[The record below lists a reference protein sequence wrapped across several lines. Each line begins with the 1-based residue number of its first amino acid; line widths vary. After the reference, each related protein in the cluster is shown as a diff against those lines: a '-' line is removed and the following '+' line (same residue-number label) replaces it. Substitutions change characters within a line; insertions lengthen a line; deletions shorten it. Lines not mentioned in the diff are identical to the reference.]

1 VDESITDLAVEVG
14 VLEGVGIELVKAL
27 GVEFGFEVFEG
38 QGEVE
43 GLEVRGL
50 IAFGEVT
57 PKGSGHGDEGCCSG
71 ESGSDSDE

>member
-1 VDESITDLAVEVG
+1 
-14 VLEGVGIELVKAL
+14 L

-57 PKGSGHGDEGCCSG
+57 PKGSGHGDEGGCSG